1 MKLRHLYSRIHLN
14 CHAHVRSMV
23 LQPLNVIRLSLFL
36 IIMAKSTNDALCSNN
51 SGGNANSKQS
61 SSTHTSFDSTLKKT
75 VLTSDHVSAGMTSSF
90 NTASTATQSS
100 DTIASP
106 PSPPTPMFQNSK
118 EIVLDGV
125 LTYVVDRYDGVIIN
139 GNKLPDDFNTYVR
152 ELKNSLEHWRSS
164 GKRGVWL
171 KVPIEK
177 SEFISPAVA
186 EGFKFHHAEQGY
198 AMLNHWL
205 SEQEENKM
213 PPNASHQVGVG
224 CVVVHEGK
232 LLLVQEKNG
241 PLRGTVG
248 VDVM

>member
-1 MKLRHLYSRIHLN
+1 MNLRHLYSRMHLN

-36 IIMAKSTNDALCSNN
+36 IIMAKSTNDALCSNS
-51 SGGNANSKQS
+51 SGGSSNSKQS

-75 VLTSDHVSAGMTSSF
+75 VLTSDHVSAGIPSSF
-90 NTASTATQSS
+90 TTTVTTQSS
-100 DTIASP
+100 DTKA
-106 PSPPTPMFQNSK
+106 SPPTPTFQNSK

-125 LTYVVDRYDGVIIN
+125 LTYVVDRYNGVIIN
-139 GNKLPDDFNTYVR
+139 GNNLPDDFNTYVR
-152 ELKNSLEHWRSS
+152 QLKNSLAHWRSS
-164 GKRGVWL
+164 GNRGVWL

-205 SEQEENKM
+205 SEQDENKM

-241 PLRGTVG
+241 PLRGR
-248 VDVM
+248 

>member
-1 MKLRHLYSRIHLN
+1 M
-14 CHAHVRSMV
+14 

-36 IIMAKSTNDALCSNN
+36 IIMAKSTNDALCSNS
-51 SGGNANSKQS
+51 SGGSTNSKQS

-75 VLTSDHVSAGMTSSF
+75 VLTSDHVSAGVPSAF
-90 NTASTATQSS
+90 NTTTTATTQSS
-100 DTIASP
+100 EIKASP
-106 PSPPTPMFQNSK
+106 PSPPAPTFQNSK
-118 EIVLDGV
+118 EIVLDGM

-152 ELKNSLEHWRSS
+152 QLKNSLSHWRNS
-164 GKRGVWL
+164 GNRGVWL

-241 PLRGTVG
+241 PLRGR
-248 VDVM
+248 